1 MLVNFR
7 FHCKTRDNW
16 PIKLRKWRDV
26 KFYSM
31 FSLFPLRWVLLKTV
45 FRKRK
50 RKSLYCV
57 FTLHK
62 MALSCR
68 SRAMT
73 AKKCAKRELPN
84 IVLKKKWIFTSNE
97 RELHGSNLY
106 EFLLSFT
113 VFATTTLQGNKTTTT
128 TTTTNN
134 SFLMV
139 CLLFLARTLAKF
151 SSSVLVVGASP
162 FSPNAQSWISFAY
175 PALDSD
181 LAWLLFQR
189 S

>member
-1 MLVNFR
+1 
-7 FHCKTRDNW
+7 
-16 PIKLRKWRDV
+16 
-26 KFYSM
+26 
-31 FSLFPLRWVLLKTV
+31 
-45 FRKRK
+45 
-50 RKSLYCV
+50 
-57 FTLHK
+57 

-84 IVLKKKWIFTSNE
+84 IVLKKKRIFTSNE
-97 RELHGSNLY
+97 RELHGSNPY

-113 VFATTTLQGNKTTTT
+113 VFATTTLQGNKTT